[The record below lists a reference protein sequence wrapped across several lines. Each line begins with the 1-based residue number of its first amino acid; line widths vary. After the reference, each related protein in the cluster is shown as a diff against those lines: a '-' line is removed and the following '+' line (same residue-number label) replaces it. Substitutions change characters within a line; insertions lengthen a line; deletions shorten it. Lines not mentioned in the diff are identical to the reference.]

1 MGSVRMVIYPTKER
15 RCRVL
20 ANEFDQHMRA
30 TRMLVDK
37 TANIVDKARDEDEM
51 SLLGLFLDWKK
62 SCWSS
67 MTNEATIVTHSSP
80 N

>member
-1 MGSVRMVIYPTKER
+1 
-15 RCRVL
+15 
-20 ANEFDQHMRA
+20 
-30 TRMLVDK
+30 MLVDK